1 QNSPWMYSSHFDCY
15 DQYVYML
22 HGKKRWLLFD
32 LDDLETERK
41 LVLQFAGKNIETV
54 SEILR
59 ANGIP
64 FKIKTIRAG
73 DVLFIPEGQY
83 HLVENEGSQGTIFVN
98 SPINKPVNLHLQS
111 KFESLWPKWYSGT

>member
-1 QNSPWMYSSHFDCY
+1 
-15 DQYVYML
+15 ML

-32 LDDLETERK
+32 IDDVEKERT
-41 LVLQFAGKNIETV
+41 LVLQLAGKNIKTV
-54 SEILR
+54 SKILKV
-59 ANGIP
+59 NGIN

-73 DVLFIPEGQY
+73 DILFIPEGQY

-98 SPINKPVNLHLQS
+98 SPVDKPPNQYLNS